1 MSLFLIGLLL
11 LVDATRENFVA
22 INERMDRRFA
32 AWKIRDSPG

>member
-11 LVDATRENFVA
+11 VVATRENFVA
-22 INERMDRRFA
+22 IKERMDRRFA